1 MPLIDRLQ
9 SSFLTFHQR
18 VYTSSGGRV
27 GHRLIGVPTLLL
39 HTKGRKSGLARTA
52 ALVYAVDSA
61 GNYVVVAS
69 NGGSDVP
76 PGWLANVRAEPHV
89 AVQVARRRMAATA
102 SVVSRGDDDY
112 EGLWRAVNDNN
123 HGRYDRYQ
131 QQTDRPIALV
141 RLSPSS

>member
-1 MPLIDRLQ
+1 VALVDRLQ
-9 SSFLTFHQR
+9 SSFLTFHQWI
-18 VYTSSGGRV
+18 YTASGGRI

-52 ALVYAVDSA
+52 ALVYAVDPD

-76 PGWLANVRAEPHV
+76 PGWLANLRADPHV
-89 AVQVARRRMAATA
+89 AVQVATRRMGVTA

-112 EGLWRAVNDNN
+112 EALWRAVNDNN
-123 HGRYDRYQ
+123 HGRYDGYQ
-131 QQTDRPIALV
+131 QKTNRPIPLV
-141 RLSPSS
+141 RLSPSP